1 MLFHKR
7 RQKFHFWGVRGKE
20 GMGGVKSKGE
30 RFFALVKYAVL
41 SGIVFRLRLRFVFV
55 ASSFKVR
62 CKMVKASVFSLTNWQ
77 GYRWLG
83 L

>member
-30 RFFALVKYAVL
+30 RFFALVKYAIL
-41 SGIVFRLRLRFVFV
+41 SYKKKKLRLYRV
-55 ASSFKVR
+55 SILSLSFLYRK
-62 CKMVKASVFSLTNWQ
+62 SVLA
-77 GYRWLG
+77 RE
-83 L
+83 